1 MDDGTIVRLIF
12 LSGSHKLMELKTLES
27 SILSFCKASQ
37 TFYRLRGFFR
47 RIKEEAMFVRDVS
60 KEDDATMR
68 EIIRSVDKKLD
79 YNFRDGNDASGPGF
93 VLHLTR
99 ESWEGTLTLGINDLR
114 AAKTDLVS
122 RNNIRQKIKSLRDHM
137 WDSRLTKDVLGT
149 KAANMLKEAGQ
160 GEINFR
166 RPFMRPS
173 TKR

>member
-1 MDDGTIVRLIF
+1 
-12 LSGSHKLMELKTLES
+12 
-27 SILSFCKASQ
+27 
-37 TFYRLRGFFR
+37 
-47 RIKEEAMFVRDVS
+47 MFVRDVS

-137 WDSRLTKDVLGT
+137 WDNRLTKDVLGT